1 MKTIR
6 KIVRNN
12 SAIRQSGLNFK
23 WHFFLFRRLK
33 IALYPINYAEI
44 PWVVV
49 KSRIFNSYSNV
60 FSYRSFA
67 IENSTKNLFKAA
79 YAPTWL
85 VYRMHF
91 KKIFLDWFL
100 GVEYNNG
107 ALITGA
113 ALRHAKPPRL
123 KSHSTKVCIVV
134 CQINVAEYLFILR
147 KKEFPSSCSFLFH
160 MRLLNFL
167 LIFTSI

>member
-1 MKTIR
+1 MHNFHVPLLYDWTILDLNWFYKLKSSDDLTKYVLFSDLNVSLWSKITFFVKTIR

-79 YAPTWL
+79 YALRRGLYPWVPYPSVPLIGRPKGYPTL
-85 VYRMHF
+85 
-91 KKIFLDWFL
+91 
-100 GVEYNNG
+100 
-107 ALITGA
+107 
-113 ALRHAKPPRL
+113 
-123 KSHSTKVCIVV
+123 
-134 CQINVAEYLFILR
+134 
-147 KKEFPSSCSFLFH
+147 
-160 MRLLNFL
+160 
-167 LIFTSI
+167 

>member
-1 MKTIR
+1 MSIW
-6 KIVRNN
+6 
-12 SAIRQSGLNFK
+12 SEHK
-23 WHFFLFRRLK
+23 WHFFIQK
-33 IALYPINYAEI
+33 IENCIVSYCIILSTKYAEI

-49 KSRIFNSYSNV
+49 KSRIFNSDSNV

-107 ALITGA
+107 ALITAADAAPRQTA
-113 ALRHAKPPRL
+113 AL
-123 KSHSTKVCIVV
+123 KV
-134 CQINVAEYLFILR
+134 ALY
-147 KKEFPSSCSFLFH
+147 
-160 MRLLNFL
+160 
-167 LIFTSI
+167 